1 MGKYVNSTS
10 KENLGSSASEK
21 INGIIADG
29 GEVIPEPAEF
39 MDNLVCVVDNGFFG
53 AAAYA
58 DTEHEMKV
66 FKTPSDTRP
75 KVWLRWDKVAQFAM

>member
-1 MGKYVNSTS
+1 MGCSLK
-10 KENLGSSASEK
+10 KRISEIRLRK
-21 INGIIADG
+21 RKNIFGN
-29 GEVIPEPAEF
+29 VIKKTYLCIAEF

-58 DTEHEMKV
+58 DTEHEMKL

-75 KVWLRWDKVAQFAM
+75 KVWIRWDKVAQFAM

>member
-1 MGKYVNSTS
+1 MGCSLK
-10 KENLGSSASEK
+10 KRISEIRLRK
-21 INGIIADG
+21 RKNIFGN
-29 GEVIPEPAEF
+29 VIKKTYLCIVEF

-58 DTEHEMKV
+58 DTEHEMKL

-75 KVWLRWDKVAQFAM
+75 KVWIRWDKVSQFAM